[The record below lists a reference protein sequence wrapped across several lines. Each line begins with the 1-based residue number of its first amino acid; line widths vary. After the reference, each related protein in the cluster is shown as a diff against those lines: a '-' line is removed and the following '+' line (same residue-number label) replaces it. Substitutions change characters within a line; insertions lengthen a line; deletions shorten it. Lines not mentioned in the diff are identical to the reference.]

1 MFTKP
6 HCPVIAIEEHYWDEE
21 LSKTYTGSE
30 AGRPGEQS
38 KRLHDFT
45 GIRIKEMDDVGIDV
59 QVISHGAP
67 STQKLPAETAAALTA
82 PSNAQLPAC
91 TARHPPG
98 LARF

>member
-6 HCPVIAIEEHYWDEE
+6 HCPVIALEEHYWDEE

-45 GIRIKEMDDVGIDV
+45 GIRIKEISC
-59 QVISHGAP
+59 QVRSSSFTQAP
-67 STQKLPAETAAALTA
+67 MSFPSSLIVVA
-82 PSNAQLPAC
+82 P
-91 TARHPPG
+91 
-98 LARF
+98 LAS